1 MEIESIPVG
10 DINLVERKAEDNLLG
25 VFVLGEEG
33 RIDIGLKAIFA
44 RALSEVDNL
53 IASCYALVPLGG
65 ACIYFG
71 IQIHLGKQG
80 IGCPLVETS
89 IVVAT
94 GSLAQVADV
103 ISNLTYNKV
112 IDFLACGLL
121 WQVGILKVSHDRYIA
136 IKVAKDVVITG
147 AKHLEL

>member
-33 RIDIGLKAIFA
+33 RIDIGLKAILA

-80 IGCPLVETS
+80 IGCPLVKS
-89 IVVAT
+89 AIIVAT

-103 ISNLTYNKV
+103 FSNLTYNKV

-121 WQVGILKVSHDRYIA
+121 WQVGILEVSHDRYIA
-136 IKVAKDVVITG
+136 IKVAMDVVITG